1 MLNSSILFTGRTT
14 RYGHVRR
21 PGRSSLA
28 PGPRRARLSSDPLP
42 RGGRCDGPA
51 PPTSQAVGALCAPG
65 RGAPPSAPGPSGT
78 AARRRHRRASFR
90 CRRRRR
96 PRPGMRR
103 RYRRLGDAGRARPR
117 LGPSAARATPR
128 RAPSAVYSNCRS
140 QHGRHG
146 ERMRAEGS
154 GGCTAPRGRRG
165 DRSAPP
171 AAAIS
176 SLLPRQRPL
185 CETRFINV
193 LCIKLINQVEPTTT
207 QVEATSQDESARPC
221 HD

>member
-14 RYGHVRR
+14 RYGHVRHL
-21 PGRSSLA
+21 GRSSLA

-140 QHGRHG
+140 QHG
-146 ERMRAEGS
+146 ERMRAGGS

-165 DRSAPP
+165 DRSAQP
-171 AAAIS
+171 AAATS

-193 LCIKLINQVEPTTT
+193 LCIKLINQVE
-207 QVEATSQDESARPC
+207 ATSQDESARPC